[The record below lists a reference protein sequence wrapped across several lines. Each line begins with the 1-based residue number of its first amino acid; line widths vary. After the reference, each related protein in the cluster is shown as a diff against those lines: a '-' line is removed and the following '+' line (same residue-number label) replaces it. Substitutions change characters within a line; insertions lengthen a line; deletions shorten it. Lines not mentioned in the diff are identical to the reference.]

1 MIMTATMCVLFA
13 LKYLPYQCLCNVGM
27 FTALF
32 AQKVWLNLISSMVG
46 RVPFA
51 GHPFLETFSSHGSC
65 LKLKMKL
72 RKIQV
77 IQKFIVGSTKDD
89 KGGGKYFKIVVHQSF
104 LYSYLHLLFFCEI
117 RKFDQ
122 RNNEEIEKYFK
133 EGKERIELL
142 ICGHLYV
149 IDFTNMQQYRKD
161 W

>member
-1 MIMTATMCVLFA
+1 M
-13 LKYLPYQCLCNVGM
+13 
-27 FTALF
+27 
-32 AQKVWLNLISSMVG
+32 
-46 RVPFA
+46 
-51 GHPFLETFSSHGSC
+51 
-65 LKLKMKL
+65 
-72 RKIQV
+72 